1 MEPCSRYAF
10 WWRWIERR
18 KLVKA
23 VEHVNTDKLISAI
36 WPALGALINRRVTL
50 DLVLQ
55 LINDVKYTSGN
66 DNAIID
72 EVKDQTKVLFP
83 LANNNVTMY

>member
-1 MEPCSRYAF
+1 MARTGRSYN
-10 WWRWIERR
+10 
-18 KLVKA
+18 K
-23 VEHVNTDKLISAI
+23 
-36 WPALGALINRRVTL
+36 RVTL

-55 LINDVKYTSGN
+55 LINDVKYMSGN